1 VEEKTHPT
9 ERARLEALESKALR
23 GGGQKAIERHHERG
37 KLTARERIDALVDA
51 GSFVEL
57 NMLAESQSIDF
68 GMEEKRIPGDGVV
81 IGYGTIEGRLVFVY
95 SQDVTVLGGSVGRT
109 HGEKICRIMDEAL
122 KVKAPLIGLNDSGGG
137 RIQEGFIASKGV
149 AGMFFRNTA
158 ASGIIPQIS
167 AMMGTCAGVAVY
179 SPALTD
185 FIIMVE
191 GSSHM
196 VITGPAVIKS
206 VTGEEISI
214 EDLGGAKVHSEI
226 TGTAHLTAPNDKA
239 CLTLIRKLIGY
250 LPAHNQE
257 EAPTVACNDDPE
269 RLDDTLEEIVPAN
282 FRKTYDMRK
291 LIVRIVD
298 SSDFLELFPKFA
310 RNIIIGFA
318 RLEGRTI
325 GIVANQPLVLAGSL
339 DVNASDKAARFIR
352 FCDAFNIPLVNLV
365 DVPGYFPGATQEHAG
380 IIRHGAKM
388 LYAYAEATVPK
399 VTLALRKEY
408 GGSVMAMCCMGMGV
422 DQMLAWP
429 VAQLVVLDTT
439 TAVDLIFRKEITA
452 SGEPGAFR
460 KEKVAEYDLKYSN
473 PFHAAANMLVDTVIK
488 PRETRVQLIK
498 ALRMLRN
505 KERPRPAR
513 RHGNIPL

>member
-1 VEEKTHPT
+1 MEEKSHPT
-9 ERARLEALESKALR
+9 ERARLEALEAKALR
-23 GGGQKAIERHHERG
+23 GGGQKAIERQHERG

-81 IGYGTIEGRLVFVY
+81 TGYGTIEGRLVFVY

-206 VTGEEISI
+206 VTGEDIPI

-226 TGTAHLTAPNDKA
+226 TGTAHLTAPNDEA
-239 CLTLIRKLIGY
+239 CLKLIRKLINY
-250 LPAHNQE
+250 LPANNQE
-257 EAPTVACNDDPE
+257 EPPKVACSDDPD
-269 RLDDTLEEIVPAN
+269 RMDDTLEEIVPAN
-282 FRKTYDMRK
+282 LRKTYDMRK
-291 LIVRIVD
+291 LIARIVD
-298 SSDFLELFPKFA
+298 SGDFLELFPRYA
-310 RNIIIGFA
+310 RNIIIGFG
-318 RLEGRTI
+318 RLEGRTV

-429 VAQLVVLDTT
+429 IAQLVVLDTT

-460 KEKVAEYDLKYSN
+460 KEKAAEYDLKYSN